1 MSADTGIL
9 TASELIDGIQAGLQT
24 HHDQFQQ
31 ILDLLPA
38 AVYTTDAAGRITY
51 YNRAAAELAGR
62 EPEIGKD
69 EWCVTFRLFTA
80 DGKPLAHDQ
89 CPMAIALR
97 EGRPV
102 RGVEAIAERPDG
114 TKFPFLPFP
123 SPLYDERGRLS
134 GAVNML
140 VDISER
146 KQAEANQRTLLVE
159 LNHRVKNNMQML
171 YSLLL
176 AAERDASSEE
186 ARSIIADAAQRV
198 AAMSA
203 AQRLLYSDGNARSVR
218 AEELLCAVCAGA
230 RQTVGDGVE
239 IVIEADDCRLA
250 NDTALPLA
258 LILNELLT
266 NSVKYA
272 FKNCK
277 TGTIK
282 ATLKYCGRDIVLSVE
297 DDGPG
302 FEPRDTGRLSSG
314 LGLVRG
320 LAGQLGGTFTVSQGP
335 GARCQLSFP
344 EIRTH

>member
-1 MSADTGIL
+1 MI
-9 TASELIDGIQAGLQT
+9 
-24 HHDQFQQ
+24 
-31 ILDLLPA
+31 
-38 AVYTTDAAGRITY
+38 
-51 YNRAAAELAGR
+51 
-62 EPEIGKD
+62 K
-69 EWCVTFRLFTA
+69 
-80 DGKPLAHDQ
+80 

-218 AEELLCAVCAGA
+218 AEELLRAVCAGA
-230 RQTVGDGVE
+230 RQTVGDSVE

-272 FKNCK
+272 FKNRK

-282 ATLKYCGRDIVLSVE
+282 ATLKCCGRDIVLSVE

-302 FEPRDTGRLSSG
+302 FEPRETGRLSSG

-344 EIRTH
+344 ETRAH